1 MDAIDQGGSSAA
13 DAMRAAEEAR
23 RRAAEE
29 ARQAEAARRAAEQA
43 AQLRVF
49 HQLQADAVEASP
61 PRSVFSSPAATATA
75 APPVSYA
82 LSPEQAARLAADPL
96 GTPSPYVSAEDQ
108 KELAFLAFRMEE
120 HGASAQQ
127 VQEAVARTRLGQIER
142 DQQALGVVD
151 GKALEQQGRASEQ
164 GAQAALDHYI
174 RNVDSIYSGL
184 APVDREQA
192 GYLAYLADAEAKGTT
207 YEALLVE
214 TRTAGLS
221 LEQALLQRQLAA
233 AAGAPPAALAAL
245 DTRIAEARVLLD
257 GDPAA
262 AGQVEQL
269 EQRLDVLRKE
279 AELYDPNRP
288 AGWQEQFRQDE
299 AALQARIEAA
309 RAQLP
314 DNSLLTRLGAAQ
326 TAYDT
331 ASARLSGQEAELQ
344 SALADYHAGIDA
356 VVPEA
361 QAGIEKFRADL
372 DLAESRPDLD
382 AALQDLG
389 AILPTAT
396 PEELGAALEGIE
408 ALPEGEFILHRL
420 EGADGL
426 LASDPRLRVLSGREI
441 GVPTGLERFAQELVL
456 NTALVGIPSFVEN
469 QRILDAP
476 GASAALVGE
485 ARFGRALDYVGFA
498 LTLAG
503 PVLEGVSAV
512 ARGGRT
518 VVEITPEMTE
528 ALRAAGY
535 ADEAIEAIALR
546 LNRAATSTRG
556 LSELLLT
563 SSSDE
568 AAELMGM
575 MKSTLPLETYA
586 LRTVPG
592 VVDPVRQVVERP
604 AEVLDFLLNGS
615 DEALAGFQ
623 ALRQAGWSADD
634 ARTIMTLARNGR
646 SVEDV
651 TAALAAGQSLDD
663 IVAGTLFRTV
673 GPAEAHE
680 LSGIPQ
686 SFLSGQSIEDIAAL
700 ARRRG
705 VDIVVRDANQGLEAT
720 MAARWP
726 KDPAAH
732 FVFGGTEVKVA
743 SIPQQTAEGLVRFK
757 TDKGT
762 RVGLEILDPQSKKWV
777 SQDLFVVHKPEGW
790 ALVPGSEV
798 DAMPEDW
805 WAMGGDLDLLAMV
818 QKEGAGYGFV
828 DPGGARDLAIRS
840 DLNAIATVPEGLP
853 ADQVP
858 GLIMH
863 GDAVSYFNT
872 ARTWGPALAF
882 TSDGKMV
889 WLGSDDAVEY
899 WLKLRGVS
907 AEPYARY
914 SEAVSWL
921 AGRDIP
927 YSSAAYLAGTTV
939 GSVPEALAA
948 LTTTSEATPTVT
960 PTEGTATITI
970 PVLEPVPAPTPTP
983 TPTPTP

>member
-1 MDAIDQGGSSAA
+1 MEPIDDGGSSAA
-13 DAMRAAEEAR
+13 AAMRAAEEAR

-29 ARQAEAARRAAEQA
+29 ARQAEAARRAAEEA
-43 AQLRVF
+43 ARLRAV
-49 HQLQADAVEASP
+49 QQQQVDAVEARP
-61 PRSVFSSPAATATA
+61 PASVFSSPGPTVTPA
-75 APPVSYA
+75 APAASTF
-82 LSPEQAARLAADPL
+82 SPEEAARLAADPL
-96 GTPSPYVSAEDQ
+96 AVPPTYVAPEDQ
-108 KELAFLAFRMEE
+108 RELALLAFRMEE
-120 HGASAQQ
+120 HGATPQQ

-142 DQQALGVVD
+142 DQQALGLVD
-151 GKALEQQGRASEQ
+151 GAALEQQGRTSEQ

-192 GYLAYLADAEAKGTT
+192 GYLAYLADAQAKGTT
-207 YEALLVE
+207 YEGLLVE

-221 LEQALLQRQLAA
+221 LEQATLERQLAA
-233 AAGAPPAALAAL
+233 AAGAPPPALAAY
-245 DTRIAEARVLLD
+245 DARIAEARVLLD

-262 AGQVEQL
+262 AGEVQKL

-288 AGWQEQFRQDE
+288 AGWQEQFRRDE
-299 AALQARIEAA
+299 AALQAEIEAA

-314 DNSLLTRLGAAQ
+314 QNSLLTRLGTAQ

-331 ASARLSGQEAELQ
+331 ASANLSRQEGELQ

-356 VVPEA
+356 VVPDA
-361 QAGIEKFRADL
+361 QAGIAEFRANL
-372 DLAESRPDLD
+372 GLAGRRPDLD
-382 AALQDLG
+382 KALQDLS

-396 PEELGAALEGIE
+396 PEELGAALDGIE
-408 ALPEGEFILHRL
+408 ALPEGELVLHRL
-420 EGADGL
+420 QGADGL
-426 LASDPRLRVLSGREI
+426 LAADPRLRVLSGREI

-456 NTALVGIPSFVEN
+456 NTALVGIPSFLEN

-476 GASAALVGE
+476 GASSALVGE
-485 ARFGRALDYVGFA
+485 AQFGRALDYVGFA
-498 LTLAG
+498 LMLAG

-518 VVEITPEMTE
+518 VVELTPETTE

-535 ADEAIEAIALR
+535 ADDAIAAIALR
-546 LNRAATSTRG
+546 LNQAATSSRG

-568 AAELMGM
+568 ALELLGM
-575 MKSTLPLETYA
+575 MKSTLPLESYA

-592 VVDPVRQVVERP
+592 VSDPVLQVVRRP
-604 AEVLDFLLNGS
+604 AEVLDFLVNSS
-615 DEALAGFQ
+615 DETIAAFRG
-623 ALRQAGWSADD
+623 LRQAGWSAED

-646 SVEDV
+646 TVEDV
-651 TAALAAGQSLDD
+651 TAALGAGRSLDD
-663 IVAGTLFRTV
+663 LVADTLFRTV
-673 GPAEAHE
+673 GAAEAHQ

-686 SFLSGQSIEDIAAL
+686 TFLSGQSIEDIAAL

-743 SIPQQTAEGLVRFK
+743 SIPQQTAEGLIRFK
-757 TDKGT
+757 TDKTT
-762 RVGLEILDPQSKKWV
+762 RVGLEILDPQTKEWV
-777 SQDLFVVHKPEGW
+777 SQNLFVVHEPAGW
-790 ALVPGSEV
+790 ALVPGAEI
-798 DAMPEDW
+798 DAMPRDW
-805 WAMGGDLDLLAMV
+805 WAMGGDIDLLAMV

-828 DPGGARDLAIRS
+828 GANTPRDLAIRA
-840 DLNAIATVPEGLP
+840 DLNAIATVPAGLP
-853 ADQVP
+853 AEQVP
-858 GLIMH
+858 GLVMH

-914 SEAVSWL
+914 SEALSWL
-921 AGRDIP
+921 AGQSIP

-939 GSVPEALAA
+939 GSFPEALAA
-948 LTTTSEATPTVT
+948 FTTSGGTPTAAVAAETSTPVVATPIAVPGPVPVATPT
-960 PTEGTATITI
+960 PSR
-970 PVLEPVPAPTPTP
+970 
-983 TPTPTP
+983 